1 MFGIKSKHIIR
12 EISIELNF
20 EFNLIRLFIQEQIRL
35 TQEILKMYLINK
47 EILKLI
53 NSVIQFVLQST
64 YKNKMNENSNQK
76 TTLSVL
82 DSIEKIEGEFELF

>member
-20 EFNLIRLFIQEQIRL
+20 EFNLILLFIQEQIRL

-82 DSIEKIEGEFELF
+82 DSIEKIEGEF

>member
-20 EFNLIRLFIQEQIRL
+20 EFNLILLFIQEQIRL

-53 NSVIQFVLQST
+53 NSVIQFILQST

>member
-20 EFNLIRLFIQEQIRL
+20 EFNLILLFIQEQIRL